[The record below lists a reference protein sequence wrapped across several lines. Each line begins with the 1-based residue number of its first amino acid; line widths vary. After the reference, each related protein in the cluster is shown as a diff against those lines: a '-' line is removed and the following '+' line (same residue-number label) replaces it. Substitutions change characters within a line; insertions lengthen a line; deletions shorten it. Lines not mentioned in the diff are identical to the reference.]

1 VEKDEPI
8 REHYTLSLKY
18 LAAAQGN
25 LAQGLHEP
33 ALANGIHALELGI
46 KALLHSKLA
55 EPLKTHNVGG
65 LLGRH
70 FREELGTVI
79 CRTANRI
86 LISYNLP
93 RYPSVAA
100 PHPDDVKVD
109 LKFIT
114 DLVDVKIRELIAPVI
129 GQ

>member
-1 VEKDEPI
+1 MEKDETI
-8 REHYTLSLKY
+8 REHYALSLKY

-25 LAQGLHEP
+25 LTQGLYEP

-79 CRTANRI
+79 CRMANRI

-93 RYPSVAA
+93 RYPGVAA
-100 PHPDDVKVD
+100 PHPDDVKVE
-109 LKFIT
+109 LEFIA
-114 DLVDVKIRELIAPVI
+114 DLVENRIRELITPVI
-129 GQ
+129 GD